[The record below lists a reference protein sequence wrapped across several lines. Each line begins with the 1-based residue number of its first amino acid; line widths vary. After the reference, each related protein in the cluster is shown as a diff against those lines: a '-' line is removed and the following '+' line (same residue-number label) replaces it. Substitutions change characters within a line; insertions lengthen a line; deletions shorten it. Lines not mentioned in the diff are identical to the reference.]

1 LEEGHDSDWAREKD
15 VLEASTKMEREKKD
29 FMMEVCIVD
38 QVCNSEAIADAKY
51 IIVLVRFEH
60 SWSYFHNLGLPRSRE
75 SASMERATKFALQV
89 EGIH

>member
-1 LEEGHDSDWAREKD
+1 LGKRKGCAGSEH
-15 VLEASTKMEREKKD
+15 KMEREKKD